1 MNSAMGGVCLSTGNF
16 RIRSLPMLHRKLKGV
31 PLGRALPQF
40 NHVVAAQLIA
50 VLPDDSLT
58 VGRFLKLHD
67 LFVAAGAQVL
77 RPNST
82 GISTCP
88 IPLKA

>member
-40 NHVVAAQLIA
+40 NQVVAAQLIA
-50 VLPDDSLT
+50 VLPVMPRIKS
-58 VGRFLKLHD
+58 K
-67 LFVAAGAQVL
+67 VA
-77 RPNST
+77 
-82 GISTCP
+82 
-88 IPLKA
+88 IPLG